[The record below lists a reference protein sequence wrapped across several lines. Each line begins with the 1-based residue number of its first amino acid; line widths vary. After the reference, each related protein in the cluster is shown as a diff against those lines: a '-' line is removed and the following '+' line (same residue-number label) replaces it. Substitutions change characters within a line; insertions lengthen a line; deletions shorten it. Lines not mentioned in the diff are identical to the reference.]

1 MLFSLV
7 MKRLLSSSFPE
18 TLDVTQVSEI
28 ILPAFWFI
36 PLSTVLQTIES
47 HPIVILTRH
56 LPRDVVSSLL
66 LVPPQEGLWPPNMLN
81 NCS

>member
-7 MKRLLSSSFPE
+7 MKRLLSSSFLE

-36 PLSTVLQTIES
+36 PLSTVLQTIEIHS
-47 HPIVILTRH
+47 IVILTRH
-56 LPRDVVSSLL
+56 LPRDVVSCLL
-66 LVPPQEGLWPPNMLN
+66 LVPPQEGLCTLN
-81 NCS
+81 R